1 MSVIKTLLNYQIQ
14 IKLIHWSTSSYS
26 EHKAT
31 GKLYDSLNDLIDN
44 FTEIYMGNYGKKL
57 VNEIDNLYFK
67 NPTNLNSIQLMDS
80 FEKFLIN
87 ELPDFLKEDHTSLL
101 NIRDE
106 ILAEVQKTK
115 YLLTL
120 S

>member
-1 MSVIKTLLNYQIQ
+1 MSAIKTLLNYNIQ
-14 IKLIHWSTSSYS
+14 IKIIHWSTDSYS

-31 GKLYDSLNDLIDN
+31 GKLYDSLNDLIDK
-44 FTEIYMGNYGKKL
+44 FTETYIGNYGKKL
-57 VNEIDNLYFK
+57 INEIDTLSFN
-67 NPTNLNSIQLMDS
+67 NPTKIKSIQLMDS

-87 ELPDFLKEDHTSLL
+87 ELPNYIKEDHTSLL

-106 ILAEVQKTK
+106 MLAEVQKTK
-115 YLLTL
+115 YLLSL